1 MYRRILSLLL
11 CLCLLPAL
19 AACAAPAQAENS
31 NQPILAEEPRL
42 PSTERGKAAEKRNP
56 PAVTSEDPPD
66 STEDPEPLSPNQS
79 GQGESS
85 AQSTPAQNTPTQEAK
100 PAGDQSKIRAV
111 LDSSKPMVALTF
123 DDGPH
128 ATYTDQLLDI
138 LEENGVVATFF
149 EVGRNLSNDPDAVR
163 RAEAMG
169 CEIGSHSY
177 RHADLGKMSEADI
190 AADLAK
196 ADQCF
201 VDVLGHA
208 PTILRPP
215 YGSLNNA
222 VKYTTGRS
230 IVTWSIDTEDW
241 LSRNV
246 EKILASVQNA
256 GDLNGQVILMHSSY
270 DTSVEAARQL
280 IPWLIEQG
288 YQLVTI
294 TELITLHYGDPVL
307 ANGTYGYSYF
317 KLGKDVILPPGVTKP
332 ETPVQPESPPAPETA
347 QPADPPA
354 QPETPTDNSSGST
367 TTPETPIQPDKGGD
381 GEISPEGAGQAGASG
396 QSAPSG
402 GTADNLPQSA

>member
-1 MYRRILSLLL
+1 MYQRILSFLL

-19 AACAAPAQAENS
+19 AACAAPAQAENNAQLPQEPQLPARTEHKTPEKEDLPS
-31 NQPILAEEPRL
+31 VPEKEPTDTESESKPLSPDKGDQEESQNTPPVQEDK
-42 PSTERGKAAEKRNP
+42 PSTEQITR
-56 PAVTSEDPPD
+56 TSLD
-66 STEDPEPLSPNQS
+66 ST
-79 GQGESS
+79 
-85 AQSTPAQNTPTQEAK
+85 
-100 PAGDQSKIRAV
+100 
-111 LDSSKPMVALTF
+111 KPMVALTF

-246 EKILASVQNA
+246 DKILATVKNA

-288 YQLVTI
+288 YQLVTT
-294 TELITLHYGDPVL
+294 TELITLHYGDQVL
-307 ANGTYGYSYF
+307 PNGTYGYSYF

-332 ETPVQPESPPAPETA
+332 EK
-347 QPADPPA
+347 PA
-354 QPETPTDNSSGST
+354 QPETPPETTQPTDPPVQPET
-367 TTPETPIQPDKGGD
+367 PAQPEVPVTPETPADNSGGTTTAPETPTQPDKGGE
-381 GEISPEGAGQAGASG
+381 GETPSEGGAGQPANPG
-396 QSAPSG
+396 QPG
-402 GTADNLPQSA
+402 GTTTDNLPQIA

>member
-1 MYRRILSLLL
+1 MYQRILSFLL

-19 AACAAPAQAENS
+19 AACAAPAQAENNAQLPQEPQLPTRTEHKTPEKEDLPS
-31 NQPILAEEPRL
+31 VPKKEPTDTESESKPLSPDKGDQEESQNTPPVQEDK
-42 PSTERGKAAEKRNP
+42 PSTEQITR
-56 PAVTSEDPPD
+56 TSLD
-66 STEDPEPLSPNQS
+66 ST
-79 GQGESS
+79 
-85 AQSTPAQNTPTQEAK
+85 
-100 PAGDQSKIRAV
+100 
-111 LDSSKPMVALTF
+111 KPMVALTF

-128 ATYTDQLLDI
+128 ATYTDHLLDI

-246 EKILASVQNA
+246 EKILAAVQNA

-294 TELITLHYGDPVL
+294 TELITLHYGDQVL
-307 ANGTYGYSYF
+307 PNGTYGYSYF
-317 KLGKDVILPPGVTKP
+317 KLGKDVILPPGVT
-332 ETPVQPESPPAPETA
+332 QPEK
-347 QPADPPA
+347 PA
-354 QPETPTDNSSGST
+354 QPETPPETTQPADPPVQPETPAQPEVPVSPETPGDSSGGST
-367 TTPETPIQPDKGGD
+367 TAPDTPAQPDKS
-381 GEISPEGAGQAGASG
+381 GEGETPPEGGAGQPGSPGA
-396 QSAPSG
+396 AA
-402 GTADNLPQSA
+402 ADNPPKIA